1 MVFDDAIGSDS
12 NYRNFNVEGEG
23 YIPVA
28 EKWTL
33 GLAGN
38 YQSYEQDDGFVSPT
52 AKPYVELRGV
62 SSFRY
67 QGDEIETL
75 QGQLTYSISYRWNV
89 SGFYGSGKASERAE
103 QSNKV
108 SAGGVGFRYQIARRY
123 GLHIGMDYALSH
135 EESAV
140 YFNIGSGF

>member
-1 MVFDDAIGSDS
+1 MLIKQLFDPSKGIDRAI
-12 NYRNFNVEGEG
+12 
-23 YIPVA
+23 
-28 EKWTL
+28 EK
-33 GLAGN
+33 
-38 YQSYEQDDGFVSPT
+38 V
-52 AKPYVELRGV
+52 
-62 SSFRY
+62 
-67 QGDEIETL
+67 
-75 QGQLTYSISYRWNV
+75 ISYGADAETRLKSEISEYVATDSIEEHFADLLSKMQLAMEQGGENEVGVWV

-123 GLHIGMDYALSH
+123 GLHIGMDYAQSH